1 MKKVEFAR
9 MMPGV
14 LMAYDINK
22 ISYDTMPGVLMAT
35 MRCDMREDRVGR
47 LVNLYSVVK
56 LIVFQTP
63 AHGRA

>member
-35 MRCDMREDRVGR
+35 MRCDMREDIYFIDADIESDVW
-47 LVNLYSVVK
+47 
-56 LIVFQTP
+56 LISILWSS
-63 AHGRA
+63 

>member
-14 LMAYDINK
+14 LMAYDINM

-35 MRCDMREDRVGR
+35 MRCDMREDIYFIDADIESDVW
-47 LVNLYSVVK
+47 
-56 LIVFQTP
+56 LISILWSS
-63 AHGRA
+63 